1 MNWLSHS
8 LSKRSPLSS
17 HQYSHSHSQLK
28 TLLLFKFYW
37 SIADLGF
44 PSSSAGKESTCKAGV
59 PGLIPGSGWCPG
71 EGHGNTVHGK
81 SPWTEEPGVL
91 QLIGSQRVRHDWA
104 TKCNTAHSWFTICA
118 NFCYTVKWFSY
129 SYSFSRFF
137 NIEYSSLCYTGTY
150 TEGPCYLSILY
161 MIVLHL
167 LFSNSQ
173 PFPLPPPL
181 PFGDHKTVLRLC
193 FLLHWQVE
201 AVGVSGSVVDQ
212 KLQNLPPK

>member
-1 MNWLSHS
+1 M
-8 LSKRSPLSS
+8 
-17 HQYSHSHSQLK
+17 
-28 TLLLFKFYW
+28 
-37 SIADLGF
+37 
-44 PSSSAGKESTCKAGV
+44 
-59 PGLIPGSGWCPG
+59 IPWRRAWQHTP
-71 EGHGNTVHGK
+71 VFLPGK
-81 SPWTEEPGVL
+81 SPWTEDLACYSSWGHKESDTTE
-91 QLIGSQRVRHDWA
+91 QLSTTQHVADLHR
-104 TKCNTAHSWFTICA
+104 CA

-137 NIEYSSLCYTGTY
+137 NIEYGSLCYAG
-150 TEGPCYLSILY
+150 GPCYLSILY

-181 PFGDHKTVLRLC
+181 PFGNHKTVLRLC

-201 AVGVSGSVVDQ
+201 AVRVSGRVVDQ